1 MALNKKN
8 NSPLYQL
15 LKYLKPFRRKVILA
29 TTFSIVNKIFDL
41 APPVLIGAAVDV
53 VVKGDES
60 LISRFGVSDPTQ
72 QLIWL
77 AGVTAVVWVVE
88 SLFEYLFKIYWRDLA
103 QYVQDSLRKDAY
115 ANMQKQEMAFFEEK
129 SSGDLISILND
140 DVNQLERFLDHGA
153 NDIIQVVI
161 TVLVIGSIFMF
172 SAPEIGWM
180 AMLPMPFIILGSIW
194 FQKKLQPRYSIVREK
209 AGANSSQLVNNLGGM
224 ATIKSFGTEAYEK
237 ERIAKTSV
245 EYRESNQRV
254 IRLSAAFVPLIRML
268 ILVGFIGIL
277 IFAGLRTLDGT
288 MEVGLYSVLIFVTQR
303 LLWPLTRL
311 GETFDLY
318 QRAMAS
324 TRRVMTLLHTDEVL
338 EDGEIVLDKN
348 SVKGHYQL
356 QNVDFKYR
364 TSDII
369 IRNLSL
375 EILPGQTVGI
385 VGSTGAGKSSMIKLL
400 LRMYDVTSGSILLDG
415 RDIRDYRLDS
425 LTQATGFVSQD
436 VYLFHGTVKENI
448 RYGSFDATEEQV
460 IEAAKLAE
468 VHEFVSELPQAYDTV
483 VGERGM
489 KLSGGQ
495 RQRISLA
502 RAILKNP
509 PTLIL
514 DEATSAVDNETE
526 SAIQR
531 SLMTISKNRTTIII
545 AHRLSTIRHADVIFV
560 LDKGEIAEQ
569 GTHQDLIE
577 KNGIYHQLWM
587 VQSGELEAT
596 LNE

>member
-1 MALNKKN
+1 MR
-8 NSPLYQL
+8 
-15 LKYLKPFRRKVILA
+15 PFRRKVILA
-29 TTFSIVNKIFDL
+29 TIFSIVNKIFDL

-53 VVKGDES
+53 VVKGEES
-60 LISRFGVSDPTQ
+60 LISRLGISDPTE

-77 AGVTAVVWVVE
+77 ACITAIIWMLE

-115 ANMQKQEMAFFEEK
+115 ANMQKQEMAFFEDR
-129 SSGDLISILND
+129 SSGDLITILND
-140 DVNQLERFLDHGA
+140 DINQLERFLDHGA
-153 NDIIQVVI
+153 NDLIQVVI

-180 AMLPMPFIILGSIW
+180 ALLPMPFIIWGSIW
-194 FQKKLQPRYSIVREK
+194 FQKKLEPRYSVVREK
-209 AGANSSQLVNNLGGM
+209 ASDNSSQLLNNLGGM
-224 ATIKSFGTEAYEK
+224 ATIKSFGTEAYEN
-237 ERIAKTSV
+237 ERIAETSKN
-245 EYRESNQRV
+245 YRKANQRV

-268 ILVGFIGIL
+268 ILTGFIGIL
-277 IFAGLRTLDGT
+277 IFAGFQTLEGT

-324 TRRVMTLLHTDEVL
+324 VKRVMTLLETNEIL
-338 EDGEIVLDKN
+338 QDGEIVQDKT
-348 SVKGHYQL
+348 SMKGHYQVED
-356 QNVDFKYR
+356 VDFKYR
-364 TSDII
+364 TSGMII
-369 IRNLSL
+369 NKLNL

-400 LRMYDVTSGSILLDG
+400 MRMYDVTEGRILLDG
-415 RDIRDYRLDS
+415 KDIRNYKQECLA
-425 LTQATGFVSQD
+425 QATGFVSQD
-436 VYLFHGTVKENI
+436 VYLFHGSVKDNI
-448 RYGSFDATEEQV
+448 RYGSFEATEAEIV
-460 IEAAKLAE
+460 YAAKLAE
-468 VHEFVSELPQAYDTV
+468 ADDFISELPEAYDTV
-483 VGERGM
+483 VGERGI

-509 PTLIL
+509 PILIL

-526 SAIQR
+526 AAIQR
-531 SLMTISKNRTTIII
+531 SLTKISENQTTIVI
-545 AHRLSTIRHADVIFV
+545 AHRLSTIRNADTIFV
-560 LDKGEIAEQ
+560 LDKGQLVEQ
-569 GTHQDLIE
+569 GTHLELLD

-587 VQSGELEAT
+587 VQSGNISKT
-596 LNE
+596 

>member
-1 MALNKKN
+1 M
-8 NSPLYQL
+8 
-15 LKYLKPFRRKVILA
+15 ILA
-29 TTFSIVNKIFDL
+29 TTFSIINKIFDL

-53 VVKGDES
+53 VVKGEES

-140 DVNQLERFLDHGA
+140 DINQLERFLDHGA

-180 AMLPMPFIILGSIW
+180 AMLPMPFIIWGSVW

-237 ERIAKTSV
+237 ERIAKTSA

-277 IFAGLRTLDGT
+277 IFAGLRALDGT

-364 TSDII
+364 TSDTI

-400 LRMYDVTSGSILLDG
+400 LRMYDVISGSILLDG

-468 VHEFVSELPQAYDTV
+468 ADEFVSELPQAYDTV

-569 GTHQDLIE
+569 GTHQELIE
-577 KNGIYHQLWM
+577 ENGIYHQLWM